1 MKSFSEFISEAADSN
16 QNLHMTHA
24 DEDLFERGDAGAKAA
39 IEFITDFAKTVG
51 KGETALTVKWD
62 GAPAIFAGTDP
73 EDGQFFVGT
82 KSVFNKNPKLY
93 KTAKDIRDNEKGG
106 KATKLLVAL
115 EELPKVGI
123 PKNTV
128 LQGDML
134 FTKGDQKYET
144 IDGERYITVH
154 PNTIVYAWP
163 ATSDIGSKIRNA
175 NMGIVWHTTYTG
187 RGSLQDYRAG
197 FGVNVSR
204 MKQTRTCYMDDAYFK
219 GVDIAFSD
227 AEYKEIDDLAKAAD
241 RKIGGFDKIVT
252 VMDSLPSSAV
262 GAGIKTYINSKI
274 RGGTLPDPGVAYNE
288 YINYVKD
295 YFEDKVIAKVKT
307 EKSKDLKRAA
317 LKQLVTDLKSISK
330 EIKNAFV
337 YVDLITKAKM
347 LVISRL
353 NLINNQKAFV
363 LTNTGFKTTNP
374 EGYVAINT
382 KRGEAVKFVDRL
394 EFSHFNFSQDYIKG
408 WQR

>member
-1 MKSFSEFISEAADSN
+1 MKSFSEYISEAADSS

-24 DEDLFERGDAGAKAA
+24 DEDLFERGDAGANAA

-62 GAPAIFAGTDP
+62 GAPAIFAGYDP
-73 EDGQFFVGT
+73 EDGKFFVGT
-82 KSVFNKNPKLY
+82 KSIFNKNPKLY
-93 KTAKDIRDNEKGG
+93 KTANDIRANEKGG
-106 KATKLLVAL
+106 KATKLITAL

-123 PKNTV
+123 PKGTV

-134 FTKGDQKYET
+134 FTRGDQKYET

-163 ATSDIGSKIRNA
+163 ASSDIGAKIRNA

-197 FGVNVSR
+197 FGVDVNKLR
-204 MKQTRTCYMDDAYFK
+204 QTRTCWMDDAYFK
-219 GVDIAFSD
+219 GVDIAFD
-227 AEYKEIDDLAKAAD
+227 DKEYRDIMDLAKQAE
-241 RKIGGFDKIVT
+241 RKIKDFDSIVT
-252 VMDSLPSSAV
+252 VMNSIPSAAQ
-262 GAGIKTYINSKI
+262 GAGVKTYINSKI
-274 RGGTLPDPGVAYNE
+274 RGGTLPDPSTAYNE
-288 YINYVKD
+288 YLDYVKD
-295 YFEDKVIAKVKT
+295 YYEDKVIAKVKT
-307 EKSKDLKRAA
+307 DKAKEQKIVA
-317 LKQLVTDLKSISK
+317 LKQLVADIKSIGPAMK
-330 EIKNAFV
+330 RAFEF
-337 YVDLITKAKM
+337 VDIITKAKM
-347 LVISRL
+347 LVIGRL

-363 LTNTGFKTTNP
+363 LTNTGFKTTAP

-394 EFSHFNFSQDYIKG
+394 EFSHFNFSSEYVKG

>member
-1 MKSFSEFISEAADSN
+1 MLDFKSFIVEAADSK
-16 QNLHMTHA
+16 QNLHLTHA
-24 DEDLFERGDAGAKAA
+24 DEDLFERGDAGAEAA
-39 IEFITDFAKTVG
+39 IEYITDFVQTVG
-51 KGETALTVKWD
+51 KGEVQLTVKWD
-62 GAPAIFAGTDP
+62 GAPAIFAGWDP
-73 EDGQFFVGT
+73 FDGKFFVGT
-82 KSVFNKNPKLY
+82 KSVFNASPKIY
-93 KTAKDIRDNEKGG
+93 KTQKDITDNESGG
-106 KATKLLVAL
+106 KATKLKVAL

-128 LQGDML
+128 LQGDMM

-144 IDGERYITVH
+144 IDNQRFITVH

-163 ATSDIGSKIRNA
+163 AESDIGKKIRNA

-187 RGSLQDYRAG
+187 RGSLQDYRAR
-197 FGVNVSR
+197 FGVDVSK
-204 MKQTRTCYMDDAYFK
+204 MKQTRTCWMDDAYFK
-219 GVDIAFSD
+219 GVDIAFSES
-227 AEYKEIDDLAKAAD
+227 EYREIYSLAMQAQS
-241 RKIGGFDKIVT
+241 KIGGFDKIVT
-252 VMDSLPSSAV
+252 VMNTLPSSAV

-274 RGGTLPDPGVAYNE
+274 RGGTLPEPAVAYKE
-288 YINYVKD
+288 YIDYVKD
-295 YFEDKVIAKVKT
+295 YFEDKVISKVKT
-307 EKSKDLKRAA
+307 EKSKDQKRAA
-317 LKQLVTDLKSISK
+317 LKQLVSDLKAISK
-330 EIKNAFV
+330 ELKNAFV
-337 YVDLITKAKM
+337 YVDIITKAKM

>member
-1 MKSFSEFISEAADSN
+1 MKSFSEFLFEAADSA

-39 IEFITDFAKTVG
+39 IEFITDFVKTVG

-62 GAPAIFAGTDP
+62 GAPAIFAGYDP
-73 EDGQFFVGT
+73 EDGKFFVGT

-93 KTAKDIRDNEKGG
+93 KNTNDIRANEKGG
-106 KATKLLVAL
+106 KATKLITAL

-123 PKNTV
+123 PKGTV

-163 ATSDIGSKIRNA
+163 ATSDIGNKIRNA
-175 NMGIVWHTTYTG
+175 NMGIVWHTSYTG

-197 FGVNVSR
+197 FGVDVR
-204 MKQTRTCYMDDAYFK
+204 RLKQTRTCWMDDAYFK
-219 GVDIAFSD
+219 GVDIAFD
-227 AEYKEIDDLAKAAD
+227 DKEYKEIMDLAKQAE
-241 RKIGGFDKIVT
+241 RKIKNFDNIVT
-252 VMDSLPSSAV
+252 VMDSIPSAAQ

-274 RGGTLPDPGVAYNE
+274 RGGTLPDPSVAYNE
-288 YINYVKD
+288 YIDYVRNY
-295 YFEDKVIAKVKT
+295 YEDKVISKVKT
-307 EKSKDLKRAA
+307 DSAKEQKRAA
-317 LKQLVTDLKSISK
+317 LKQLITDIKSVGS
-330 EIKNAFV
+330 EIRNAFQF
-337 YVDLITKAKM
+337 VDIITKAKM
-347 LVISRL
+347 LVIARL

-363 LTNTGFKTTNP
+363 LTNTGFKTTAP

-394 EFSHFNFSQDYIKG
+394 EFSHFNFSSEYVKG